1 MPQLVAFTTP
11 MFGSSIKQK
20 KDPSHTQTTLLL
32 ISIKNDFTLFE
43 ISSGIFIN

>member
-20 KDPSHTQTTLLL
+20 KRSLTY
-32 ISIKNDFTLFE
+32 SNN
-43 ISSGIFIN
+43 SSTDLDKE

>member
-20 KDPSHTQTTLLL
+20 RSLTY
-32 ISIKNDFTLFE
+32 SNN
-43 ISSGIFIN
+43 SSTDLDKE